1 MPAETQIRYLLSSYV
16 LRLNILAELDLS
28 RSLLDAVYSTFYG
41 NLSTNENLYII
52 LMVVEIILLIVITLL
67 SIPLWIRQYVYI

>member
-1 MPAETQIRYLLSSYV
+1 MPSDTKIRYLLSSYV

-28 RSLLDAVYSTFYG
+28 RSLLDAVYATFYG

-52 LMVVEIILLIVITLL
+52 LMIVEIMILIVITLL
-67 SIPLWIRQYVYI
+67 